1 MTIIAL
7 HCIHISFHACMHTQ
21 QDGLPSPSD
30 MTWEDATKI
39 LSNVDITRNP
49 DKILENRPSITP
61 RKDIL
66 ADVDIFFS
74 NVTEMDAIV
83 RVVQFLLAVCK
94 DIYDSTGQKV
104 QIQCQP
110 TFEIHPILT
119 GSLIC
124 MTDGKPKL
132 IIEVK
137 EVAVYTSLAIQTKEV
152 AEILREVHILTEET
166 STLPFL
172 LTNSVIWSFGV
183 AQRVGN
189 KVTVLST
196 LEANVRVDYDTIYQV
211 LRKYL
216 MPDHDD

>member
-1 MTIIAL
+1 
-7 HCIHISFHACMHTQ
+7 MHNLQ
-21 QDGLPSPSD
+21 SGLPSPSN
-30 MTWEDATKI
+30 MTWKDATKI
-39 LSNVDITRNP
+39 LSSVDITTNS
-49 DKILENRPSITP
+49 DKILENLPSITP

-66 ADVDIFFS
+66 DDVNMFFS
-74 NVTEMDAIV
+74 NVTQMDATV

-104 QIQCQP
+104 KIQCQP
-110 TFEIHPILT
+110 TFENHPVFT
-119 GSLIC
+119 DFLIC
-124 MTDGKPKL
+124 MTDDKPKL

-137 EVAVYTSLAIQTKEV
+137 KSATYPGLALKTKEV
-152 AEILREVHILTEET
+152 AQMLREVHIVTEKT

-172 LTNSVIWSFGV
+172 LTNSVVWSFGV

-196 LEANVRVDYDTIYQV
+196 LEVNVRYEYDTVYQV

-216 MPDHDD
+216 MPDD

>member
-1 MTIIAL
+1 
-7 HCIHISFHACMHTQ
+7 MHTQ
-21 QDGLPSPSD
+21 QSALPSPSD

-39 LSNVDITRNP
+39 LSSADITRNS
-49 DKILENRPSITP
+49 DKILENLPSITP

-66 ADVDIFFS
+66 ADVNMFFS
-74 NVTEMDAIV
+74 NVTEMDATV

-94 DIYDSTGQKV
+94 DVYDSTGQIV

-110 TFEIHPILT
+110 TFENHPVFT
-119 GSLIC
+119 DVLIC
-124 MTDGKPKL
+124 TTDGKPKL

-137 EVAVYTSLAIQTKEV
+137 KSIIHPDLTLQTNEVAQV
-152 AEILREVHILTEET
+152 LREVHIVTEKT

-172 LTNSVIWSFGV
+172 LTNSTIWSFGV

-189 KVTVLST
+189 KVTILST
-196 LEANVRVDYDTIYQV
+196 LEVNVRYEYDTVYQV

-216 MPDHDD
+216 MPDD